1 MNRIFFTFV
10 FSVAAIDPHSWI
22 YVIVNFVLLS
32 VFLVFTV
39 FRRKVARLPSSV
51 YLAFIVALYIE
62 MYGFAL
68 TMFVI
73 SAVFGLAGVAT
84 FWGFLLPL
92 TGLALLESIFYYV
105 IVPISNIIILAGIFL
120 LVFGWR
126 RIYRA
131 KDRLVTAG
139 IYAHTRHPQYL
150 GFLLITGGINFLWPT
165 FSTLLMWPILVFLYI
180 RLAKEEEAK
189 MGAKFGEEY
198 QKYKNT
204 VPMFIPHLLKKNNQW
219 NEDK

>member
-1 MNRIFFTFV
+1 
-10 FSVAAIDPHSWI
+10 
-22 YVIVNFVLLS
+22 
-32 VFLVFTV
+32 
-39 FRRKVARLPSSV
+39 
-51 YLAFIVALYIE
+51 

-92 TGLALLESIFYYV
+92 TGLALLESIFYYI
-105 IVPISNIIILAGIFL
+105 IVPISNIIILAGAFL
-120 LVFGWR
+120 VVFGWR
-126 RIYRA
+126 GIYRT
-131 KDRLVTAG
+131 KEKLVTAG
-139 IYAHTRHPQYL
+139 IYAQTRHPQYL

-165 FSTLLMWPILVFLYI
+165 FSTLLMWPLLVFLYI

-189 MGAKFGEEY
+189 MGEKFGEEY

-204 VPMFIPHLLKKNNQW
+204 VPMFIPHLSNKAVK
-219 NEDK
+219 